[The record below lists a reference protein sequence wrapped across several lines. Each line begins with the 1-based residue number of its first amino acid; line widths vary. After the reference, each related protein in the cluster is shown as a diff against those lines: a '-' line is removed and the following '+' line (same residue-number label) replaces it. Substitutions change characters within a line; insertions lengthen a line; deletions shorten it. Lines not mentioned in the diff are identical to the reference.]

1 MTTIYSS
8 VACNLDAHILSASLP
23 LFAEGKIE
31 AVEWSFDALYQY
43 PEIPE
48 WFGNLIGTFSENNR
62 LTGHGIYF
70 SLFSGKWTE
79 AQAGWLKKLRSL
91 SSQYNFD
98 HVSEHFGFMT
108 GKDFHHGA
116 PLGVPYTDSTLR
128 IGIDRLKRIQEACS
142 CPAGLENL
150 AFSYS
155 PDEVKKHGE
164 FLEKLVS
171 PVNGFIILDLHNLY
185 CQLCN
190 FGFDYHDMIGLY
202 PLERVREIHI
212 SGGSWQDSHTEAGR
226 VIRRD
231 THDNSVPE
239 EVFGLLKAT
248 IPRCPQL
255 KFVVLEQMGT
265 SLDTGKS
272 RREFQNDFL
281 RMDAIV
287 KNSLTSRTACLLNH
301 FMPEVKAALTAP
313 PAEDPVLY
321 EQQCMLSLV
330 LEKAEDYGE
339 ALRLLSGS
347 PLANSP
353 WDIENWDPSMLE
365 TAVRIAQK
373 WQGGFERRQNVT

>member
-1 MTTIYSS
+1 
-8 VACNLDAHILSASLP
+8 
-23 LFAEGKIE
+23 
-31 AVEWSFDALYQY
+31 
-43 PEIPE
+43 
-48 WFGNLIGTFSENNR
+48 
-62 LTGHGIYF
+62 
-70 SLFSGKWTE
+70 
-79 AQAGWLKKLRSL
+79 
-91 SSQYNFD
+91 
-98 HVSEHFGFMT
+98 MT

-248 IPRCPQL
+248 IPRCR
-255 KFVVLEQMGT
+255 
-265 SLDTGKS
+265 S
-272 RREFQNDFL
+272 
-281 RMDAIV
+281 
-287 KNSLTSRTACLLNH
+287 
-301 FMPEVKAALTAP
+301 
-313 PAEDPVLY
+313 
-321 EQQCMLSLV
+321 
-330 LEKAEDYGE
+330 
-339 ALRLLSGS
+339 
-347 PLANSP
+347 
-353 WDIENWDPSMLE
+353 
-365 TAVRIAQK
+365 
-373 WQGGFERRQNVT
+373 